1 MVGGPQ
7 DFSVSPSPLGTNCFF
22 ELIGNWLGLGLGGL
36 RTKGLGPGLGNIW
49 TQMCP
54 RYPVK
59 MTAEDT
65 TISQSEASTKVT

>member
-7 DFSVSPSPLGTNCFF
+7 DFSVSPSPLGTNWFF
-22 ELIGNWLGLGLGGL
+22 KLIWKRLGLGLGDL

-49 TQMCP
+49 TLMCP

-59 MTAEDT
+59 IAAEAT
-65 TISQSEASTKVT
+65 TISQSEASNRVT